1 MGSWMVLHIHRS
13 GQRHLH
19 STAPVT
25 LCSTCTGPA
34 GLLGM
39 QTCSPWNPWSVQ
51 AQVDPMQLRCV
62 GKQELLKIPLR
73 FALLLRYPHLFKD
86 QQEHPVRA
94 DSFHSFVRERWIQ
107 FFFLRQLSLA
117 HLSHRTCH
125 SSEVAHISL
134 SSLALHKQSFTT
146 QVAYSYW
153 NTSFLLL
160 ENKGNSAW
168 DNSCVHSSFAGYWH
182 KNAVTKSTSSK
193 ATFSNKSFSAK
204 PVHVQSSCSHS

>member
-1 MGSWMVLHIHRS
+1 
-13 GQRHLH
+13 
-19 STAPVT
+19 
-25 LCSTCTGPA
+25 
-34 GLLGM
+34 
-39 QTCSPWNPWSVQ
+39 
-51 AQVDPMQLRCV
+51 MQLCCV
-62 GKQELLKIPLR
+62 GKERLLKIPLR
-73 FALLLRYPHLFKD
+73 FVLLLRYPHLFKD

-125 SSEVAHISL
+125 SSEVAHLSL
-134 SSLALHKQSFTT
+134 SSLALYKQSFTT

-193 ATFSNKSFSAK
+193 ATFQIRASQ
-204 PVHVQSSCSHS
+204 QSLFMFKAVIPTLKCGFDYASGRSGCHLLK